1 MVRISEVA
9 ARSGVPATTL
19 RYYDTIG
26 LIGARREA
34 NGYRSYDDT
43 VLERLA
49 FIEAAKA
56 LSLPL
61 TEIAGLLVVVE
72 EETCTQVREA
82 LAPRLAD
89 RLREVDEHL
98 AALQR
103 LRNQLDSANQR
114 VTACPDSGAA
124 CRSECIL
131 LDDRHQPYTSR
142 DAHEGDLRL

>member
-1 MVRISEVA
+1 MVRISEVV

-19 RYYDTIG
+19 RYYETIG
-26 LIGARREA
+26 LIEARREA

-43 VLERLA
+43 VLERLT

-61 TEIAGLLVVVE
+61 SEIAGLLVVVE
-72 EETCTQVREA
+72 GETCTQVREA

-98 AALQR
+98 TALRR
-103 LRNQLDSANQR
+103 LRDQLAEATQR
-114 VTACPDSGAA
+114 VTACPDSGAS
-124 CRSECIL
+124 CRSECAL
-131 LDDRHQPYTSR
+131 LGDRDQRCTSR
-142 DAHEGDLRL
+142 DAREGAPLL

>member
-1 MVRISEVA
+1 MRISEVA

-26 LIGARREA
+26 LIGAH
-34 NGYRSYDDT
+34 
-43 VLERLA
+43 
-49 FIEAAKA
+49 
-56 LSLPL
+56 
-61 TEIAGLLVVVE
+61 
-72 EETCTQVREA
+72 
-82 LAPRLAD
+82 

-131 LDDRHQPYTSR
+131 LDDRHQPCTSR
-142 DAHEGDLRL
+142 DAHEGDPRL